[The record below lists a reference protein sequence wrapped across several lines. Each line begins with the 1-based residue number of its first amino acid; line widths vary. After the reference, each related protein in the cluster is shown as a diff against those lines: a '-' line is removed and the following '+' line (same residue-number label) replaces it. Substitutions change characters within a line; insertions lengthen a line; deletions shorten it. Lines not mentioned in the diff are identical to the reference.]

1 MLYSVVKNFCKLL
14 YNTLFR
20 IEIEGEENIP
30 SSGAAIICPNHIS
43 NHDAVLV
50 TITIKRKL
58 AFLGKEE
65 LFRFKP
71 FGAVL
76 KKLGAI
82 PVNRGTGDIGAVRKA
97 IEVLKE
103 DKLMIIFPEGTRNKS
118 DALLL
123 EFKSGASLIA
133 YKAQCPIIPCA
144 ISGKYRPFSKLRIV
158 FGEPVDTLGKTKND
172 VHNLT
177 DEIKTSVR
185 SMLEEVR

>member
-14 YNTLFR
+14 YNIVFR
-20 IEIEGEENIP
+20 IEIVGEENIP
-30 SSGAAIICPNHIS
+30 KSCGAVICPNHIS

-50 TITIKRKL
+50 TIAIKRRL

-65 LFRFKP
+65 IFRFKP
-71 FGAVL
+71 FGAII
-76 KKLGAI
+76 KRLGAI

-103 DKLMIIFPEGTRNKS
+103 DKLIIIFPEGTRNKS
-118 DALLL
+118 DELLL

-144 ISGKYRPFSKLRIV
+144 IIGKYRPFSKLRIV
-158 FGEPVDTLGKTKND
+158 FGESIDTSGKTKND
-172 VHNLT
+172 VHSLT